1 MCADNRNIDILKTEY
16 MQVSGKLQ
24 YLDDQA
30 NKYISYILAFIGA
43 LAGFLG
49 LLIKDGTPTNYI
61 AISLIISAGALIIG
75 LLIIVTFHHTV
86 QCFRL
91 GGYIKFLEEEINK
104 SLGHPLLMWESKFS
118 SKYIHRDVTTF
129 LIYFIMGIVF
139 AGLLVGAGWLSA
151 IYIFSVWPVVTVMIF
166 VIGVLEI
173 AAAGI
178 YLRKALTVHEKT
190 YRIFASQEQT
200 NEEESINTESI

>member
-1 MCADNRNIDILKTEY
+1 MCVNSYNIDILKMEY
-16 MQVSGKLQ
+16 TQASSKLQ

-49 LLIKDGTPTNYI
+49 LLMKDGMPTNYI
-61 AISLIISAGALIIG
+61 AIALIISAGALIIG

-91 GGYIKFLEEEINK
+91 GGYIKFLESEINNYSNH
-104 SLGHPLLMWESKFS
+104 SLLRWESHFTS
-118 SKYIHRDVTTF
+118 RYIHKDITTF

-139 AGLLVGAGWLSA
+139 LGLMVGANYLSA
-151 IYIFSVWPVVTVMIF
+151 LYISSVWPLITVMIF
-166 VIGVLEI
+166 FIGLLEI
-173 AAAGI
+173 IVGVI
-178 YLRKALTVHEKT
+178 YLIKAFSVHEKT
-190 YRIFASQEQT
+190 YIIFAIQKQT
-200 NEEESINTESI
+200 VEHR